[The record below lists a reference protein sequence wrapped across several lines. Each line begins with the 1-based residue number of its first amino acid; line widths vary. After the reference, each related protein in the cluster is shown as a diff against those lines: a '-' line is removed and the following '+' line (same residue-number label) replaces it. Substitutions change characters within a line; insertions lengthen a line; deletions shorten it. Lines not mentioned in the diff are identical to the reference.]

1 MQPDNSCVTGANH
14 QSSAANVKTMLT
26 RPENLGATPVAS
38 SLDGKT
44 PETVAFRP
52 SRLWTPAHLAMPA
65 LCDGSATQFHQS
77 SYRDIQ
83 PPETRMKQADP
94 ESDSAQETVRAER
107 EVLTQTLPGTK
118 KCEILLLSKCRIN

>member
-1 MQPDNSCVTGANH
+1 
-14 QSSAANVKTMLT
+14 
-26 RPENLGATPVAS
+26 
-38 SLDGKT
+38 
-44 PETVAFRP
+44 
-52 SRLWTPAHLAMPA
+52 MPA

-118 KCEILLLSKCRIN
+118 SAKFYYSQNAGSIEAEHDNI